1 MCSSKQQPTPQSGL
15 PTDEELVV
23 AKWAMADAY
32 WIWSAD
38 LQEKLNS
45 IPVNP
50 FFTGLLMIMVRKHTA
65 SSLAGVYAE
74 EIIEI
79 AEIGDALIIHQ

>member
-1 MCSSKQQPTPQSGL
+1 MCSSNHSTPQSGL
-15 PTDEELVV
+15 PTDEVV
-23 AKWAMADAY
+23 AKWAKHDVY
-32 WIWSAD
+32 WFWSTD
-38 LQEKLNS
+38 LQQKLNS
-45 IPVNP
+45 VPVNP

-79 AEIGDALIIHQ
+79 AEIGDALIQQ